1 MTCHSGG
8 TLDIFIEPVLPKPHV
23 LILGRSPVAQ
33 TLAKLATTIGYAVP
47 LLLPHADRETFPDA
61 DSIQTNL

>member
-23 LILGRSPVAQ
+23 LILGRSPHAVA
-33 TLAKLATTIGYAVP
+33 LAKLAFTTNYAVSVAAP
-47 LLLPHADRETFPDA
+47 AR
-61 DSIQTNL
+61 N